1 MCDAMHPPAP
11 DKIVLHPLFARAAI
25 AATLLLPLA
34 LLYSRA
40 IGDILVSSIA
50 ILFLLDRWARR
61 DWAWTRS
68 AWTRLALLFWLWMMI
83 CTCLAGTAHA
93 IGEGLA
99 SLRLFV
105 FVAALENFVLPDRDR
120 HRQLTRVILAT
131 AAWIAIESWQ
141 QYLFGVNIF
150 GVPRSGDGA
159 LTGPLFGLRAGPTY
173 VLVFFPAWLPPIMR
187 LLGHSRA
194 VPRVGGVLLLI
205 VGVETMVLIGQRMPT
220 LLLVL
225 GLAISGLLLRRF
237 RWPVVGAVLCGAL
250 LLAATPIVSPPTYA
264 KLVLH
269 FYQQMEHFWES
280 QYGLLFVRAAVMVQ
294 AHPWIGLGFDGFRDN
309 CDNPGYYFQSIA
321 WLGLHDTGDSLG
333 CSIHPHNYWLQIAT
347 SAGLPGLL
355 LFGALVAVWLRGI
368 GRGLLAVGDPLR
380 VALFVTVCVAFWPIA
395 STTSLFTLPN
405 AGWTFLMIGW
415 GLAEARGHAAAVFP
429 LGAKML

>member
-11 DKIVLHPLFARAAI
+11 DKIVLHPLFARSAV

-68 AWTRLALLFWLWMMI
+68 AWTRLALLFWLWVMV

-93 IGEGLA
+93 IGEGLV
-99 SLRLFV
+99 SLRLFL

-120 HRQLTRVILAT
+120 RRQLTRVILAI
-131 AAWIAIESWQ
+131 AAWIVIESWQ

-194 VPRVGGVLLLI
+194 VARAGGVLLLI
-205 VGVETMVLIGQRMPT
+205 VGVATMVLIGQRMPT

-225 GLAISGLLLRRF
+225 GLGISGLLLRRF
-237 RWPVVGAVLCGAL
+237 RWPMAGAVLCGAL
-250 LLAATPIVSPPTYA
+250 LLAATPIISPPTYA

-269 FYQQMEHFWES
+269 FYQQMQHFWAS
-280 QYGLLFVRAAVMVQ
+280 QYGLLFVRAAVMLQ

-309 CDNPGYYFQSIA
+309 CDNPGYYFRSIA

-368 GRGLLAVGDPLR
+368 GRGLLAAGDPLR
-380 VALFVTVCVAFWPIA
+380 VALFVTVCVEFWPIA

-415 GLAEARGHAAAVFP
+415 GLAEAGGHAAGVFP
-429 LGAKML
+429 LGTKML